1 MRGKVLWHND
11 LYRFCKIEDERDEKE
26 KPTPPIDLGLQSQQD
41 AMAVADPRPKIPPP
55 RSALPPPQ
63 FGLRTLL
70 LVVTACAVVAALSQW
85 VTPVVLACLAFLIL
99 SIIAHVAGNAIGTR
113 LRDLSSHSPDD
124 ALPKGLFRAKPKAD
138 DFAPATRLGQ
148 RHGLGWPILVATVVG
163 TVGGAVGGVAWTLIS
178 SRGPV
183 GLLNVGVGAIAF
195 AVLGGIAAFASFGFI
210 QVGLGAIR
218 QALAEHKN

>member
-1 MRGKVLWHND
+1 
-11 LYRFCKIEDERDEKE
+11 
-26 KPTPPIDLGLQSQQD
+26 
-41 AMAVADPRPKIPPP
+41 MAASKSRPKIPAP

-70 LVVTACAVVAALSQW
+70 LIVTLCAVLAALSQW
-85 VTPVVLACLAFLIL
+85 VTPVVLACVVLLTL

-113 LRDLSSHSPDD
+113 LRDLGSHLPPDD
-124 ALPKGLFRAKPKAD
+124 SALPPGLARAKPKAD

-148 RHGLGWPILVATVVG
+148 RYGLGWPILIATIVG
-163 TVGGAVGGVAWTLIS
+163 TVAGAVGGVAWTLIS

-210 QVGLGAIR
+210 QVGLGALR
-218 QALAEHKN
+218 QALAEPKN